1 MRGHNA
7 KRRPIFVKLP
17 QSLVS
22 LILSLLVDGNQPV
35 SAPAITSGLQRCQ
48 IPTGVGG
55 QKQVRSVRLA
65 ADKGTH
71 LAGSVTRQIDKA
83 Q

>member
-7 KRRPIFVKLP
+7 KRRPILVKLP
-17 QSLVS
+17 QSSVR

-35 SAPAITSGLQRCQ
+35 SAPAITSSLERCE
-48 IPTGVGG
+48 IPTGVSG

-71 LAGSVTRQIDKA
+71 LAGRMARQVDKA